1 MSFFEAVSVARN
13 EAERF
18 ITHSVPR
25 SRKDALQNESLFHM
39 PLIALTIMLLA
50 KGKSKPRVDEIG
62 MFVSMCF
69 EQSLQIFKGSSQEL
83 GWSANL
89 RIRTVKALTFLES
102 ADFVTVNKNTYRLET
117 TPVGRKIIDKLIED
131 NSKLCLF
138 LLTAQRAYR
147 NICKETAQEAKLHEV

>member
-1 MSFFEAVSVARN
+1 MSFIEAMGIAGN

-18 ITHSVPR
+18 ITHSAPR

-50 KGKSKPRVDEIG
+50 KGNTKPRVDEIG
-62 MFVSMCF
+62 MFVGMCF
-69 EQSLQIFKGSSQEL
+69 EQSLPTFKGSSQEL

-89 RIRTVKALTFLES
+89 RIRTVKALTFLET

-117 TPVGRKIIDKLIED
+117 TPAGRKIIDKIIEE
-131 NSKLCLF
+131 NTKLCLF

-147 NICKETAQEAKLHEV
+147 NICKETAQEAKLHEI